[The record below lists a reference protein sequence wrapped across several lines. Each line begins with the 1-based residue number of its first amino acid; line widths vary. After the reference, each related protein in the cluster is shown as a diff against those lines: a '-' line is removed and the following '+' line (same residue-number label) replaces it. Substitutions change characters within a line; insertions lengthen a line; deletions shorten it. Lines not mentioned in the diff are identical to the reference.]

1 MTVLEPITHCSI
13 IRKKVVFR
21 LFVKSP
27 TKYNFIWIGLFKN
40 HIICFDLTSLNLQ
53 IFQNALFKNPNIV
66 NRKSFL
72 LKIFYLFSSIIP
84 SFRYLFSSLPFF
96 PSLSPSQVQS
106 AAALLLES
114 KMFYVPF
121 LLNSTIQR
129 QYRSSVIV
137 SGAD

>member
-27 TKYNFIWIGLFKN
+27 TKYNFILIRLFKN